1 MLWLLC
7 HTPRSSTVSQLSPV
21 VTAFPL
27 ACTWAVLRV
36 LDDVKKNEL
45 KLVICKSQR
54 RPQIFLWGKK
64 KRTNQEWR
72 GSEYR
77 QPVDCIQSWQDV
89 KWRMSEGEGLHNHNP
104 TNPLWPATGETNY
117 KFQLNTS
124 KMHYFWNVFIIIKSK
139 LFISKLFPFFHS
151 ND

>member
-1 MLWLLC
+1 MSKNRDVMITL
-7 HTPRSSTVSQLSPV
+7 PYSSVKYCLATVTCCNSLSIGV
-21 VTAFPL
+21 YLGGF
-27 ACTWAVLRV
+27 ACSGRCE
-36 LDDVKKNEL
+36 KKNEL
-45 KLVICKSQR
+45 KLVICKSHR
-54 RPQIFLWGKK
+54 TPQIFLWGKK

-89 KWRMSEGEGLHNHNP
+89 KLRMSEGEGLHNHNP

-124 KMHYFWNVFIIIKSK
+124 KMHYFWNVFIIIKS
-139 LFISKLFPFFHS
+139 FQIFFPFS
-151 ND
+151 